1 MCDIKKIK
9 EIMKYGI
16 SHSFEDESIESKV
29 EWYTQMSPNER
40 MRDALEWLEF
50 VRQICKVELPD
61 DRSSF
66 TTVQVLEL
74 PRS

>member
-1 MCDIKKIK
+1 
-9 EIMKYGI
+9 MKYGI
-16 SHSFEDESIESKV
+16 SHSFEDESIEAKI
-29 EWYTQMSPNER
+29 EWYMQKTPNER

-66 TTVQVLEL
+66 TTVQVLKL
-74 PRS
+74 PPR